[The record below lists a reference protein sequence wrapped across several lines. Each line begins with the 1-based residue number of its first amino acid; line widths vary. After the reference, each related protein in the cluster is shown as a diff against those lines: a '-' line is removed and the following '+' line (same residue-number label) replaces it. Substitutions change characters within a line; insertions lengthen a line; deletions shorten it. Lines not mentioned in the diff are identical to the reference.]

1 MSIAHS
7 PLRYP
12 GGKQVLAR
20 VLSHLLR
27 LNNLTGGTYAEP
39 YAGGGGA
46 ALWLLFN
53 EYIDRILINDRDPG
67 VYLFW
72 RSILHETDAFLDLLN
87 STKPTPDE
95 WQRQRDI
102 YLAPRHHAKL
112 RVGFA
117 AFFLN
122 RCNRSGIIS
131 RGGMIGGKKQTGKW
145 KIDARYNKVELAKR
159 IRKISLFKD
168 RISLSNEDALVFIR
182 HLDSNEAVASRTFV
196 YLDPPYYH
204 KGSSL
209 YLNFYGHEEH
219 VLVAAEMRKPHTFK
233 WVMTYDN
240 VPEIQRMYKTLRMV
254 SFDLDYS
261 AENGRIGKEVLIY
274 PRGLRFPARWTKR
287 IPPRYITAA
296 DGVAIPME
304 G

>member
-1 MSIAHS
+1 MSVVHS

-27 LNNLTGGTYAEP
+27 LNGLIGGTYAEP

-46 ALWLLFN
+46 ALWLLFG
-53 EYIDRILINDRDPG
+53 EYVDRILINDADKR
-67 VYLFW
+67 VFYFW
-72 RSILHETDAFLDLLN
+72 ESILNRTGKFLDLLT

-95 WQRQRDI
+95 WHRQRDI
-102 YLAPRHHAKL
+102 YLAPSYYTPL

-117 AFFLN
+117 TFFLN

-131 RGGMIGGKKQTGKW
+131 RGGMIGGKRQNGRW
-145 KIDARYNKVELAKR
+145 KIDARYNRVELAKR
-159 IRKISLFKD
+159 IRKIALFRD
-168 RISLSNEDALVFIR
+168 RIVISKLDALDFI
-182 HLDSNEAVASRTFV
+182 DGIDADPGKAARTFV
-196 YLDPPYYH
+196 YLDPPYFK
-204 KGSSL
+204 KGSQL
-209 YLNFYGHEEH
+209 YLNFYDPEDHAF
-219 VLVAAEMRKPHTFK
+219 VAAALRKKRRFQ

-240 VPEIQRMYKTLRMV
+240 VPEIRRLYRTMNLI

-261 AENGRIGKEVLIY
+261 ANNGRIGKEVLIY
-274 PRGLRFPARWTKR
+274 PDLLRFPSRWVRR
-287 IPPRYITAA
+287 IPSRYVTAA
-296 DGVAIPME
+296 DGIAIPVE